1 MTKEQ
6 NNAASPGE
14 SSADE
19 VSAVGAV
26 KKPRVPKLGLGAKA
40 IQSASAVQPPPP
52 PRGRGRPSNA
62 TRKLIPRI
70 KQGDSLPLETLNLST
85 DARPVVYHDL
95 PRFAAEHDL
104 TGMDMM
110 HHMGFNTSFQYI
122 RDIKK
127 ALVVPFD
134 IELLLRLYE
143 NSPKPCRWKKP
154 NILVT
159 FELIY
164 GDLIEACEEKNQEAM
179 RMALSERFV
188 SLLGR
193 GVTVVYRWMTDSGMS
208 SKRMLNILSKVEELG
223 RTPQER
229 RRAFEKISS
238 NAWKLR
244 GVEIDSFHPI
254 PREETLSISVTP
266 TVSNRMRMA
275 REAAM
280 YSGGAFG

>member
-1 MTKEQ
+1 MTKEK
-6 NNAASPGE
+6 NNTPDGAAPAEGE
-14 SSADE
+14 SVVVE
-19 VSAVGAV
+19 VAV
-26 KKPRVPKLGLGAKA
+26 KKTRTPKLGLGVKE
-40 IQSASAVQPPPP
+40 VKPTVPPPP

-70 KQGDSLPLETLNLST
+70 KPGDSLPADVLNRST
-85 DARPVVYHDL
+85 DSRPIVYHDL

-110 HHMGFNTSFQYI
+110 HHMGFNTSYQYI
-122 RDIKK
+122 RDVKK
-127 ALVVPFD
+127 SLVVPFD

-154 NILVT
+154 NILVI
-159 FELIY
+159 FEMIY
-164 GDLIEACEEKNQEAM
+164 GDLIEVCEDKNEEAM

-223 RTPQER
+223 RTPKER
-229 RRAFEKISS
+229 RAAFEKISS

-244 GVEIDSFHPI
+244 GIEIDSYYPI
-254 PREETLSISVTP
+254 PREENLSIVVTSV
-266 TVSNRMRMA
+266 VSNRMKQA
-275 REAAM
+275 REAVM